1 MAHFSRIT
9 QNPDVMG
16 GKPCIRGMRVTVRR
30 TLELLAT
37 CPGRASLFADYPF
50 LEPEYLKQALRYAAA
65 TVDDDRVA

>member
-1 MAHFSRIT
+1 
-9 QNPDVMG
+9 
-16 GKPCIRGMRVTVRR
+16 MRVTVRR

-50 LEPEYLKQALRYAAA
+50 LEPKYLKQALRYAAA